1 MATDEH
7 RTAATAAE
15 VVPVGVP
22 VRVASQVPET
32 LPGLDPDS
40 DLERASYLERSVVA
54 TLEAYRQAGLVSPAQ
69 AGKVALALSLSRV
82 MVDKERRGRTST
94 YANDA
99 RLLNEILD
107 GFVAEEGA
115 GQEALRAV
123 MEEWSRQVAAWSAGL
138 AAGQAIAAAS

>member
-1 MATDEH
+1 MCPTED
-7 RTAATAAE
+7 RTPAIAADAAPVAG
-15 VVPVGVP
+15 VV
-22 VRVASQVPET
+22 VASRVPES
-32 LPGLDPDS
+32 LPGLDPDV
-40 DLERASYLERSVVA
+40 DLRTASYLERSVVE
-54 TLEAYRQAGLVSPAQ
+54 TLDAYREAGLISPAQ

-115 GQEALRAV
+115 GNDALRAA
-123 MEEWSRQVAAWSAGL
+123 MESWGAQVAAWSQGL
-138 AAGQAIAAAS
+138 ATGQAIAAAS